1 MFKLIV
7 RILKL
12 IVFSTFKRFT

>member
-1 MFKLIV
+1 LFKIV

-12 IVFSTFKRFT
+12 LSKVVK